1 MAVPESVVERIEM
14 QCESE
19 DLEFR
24 AVRAE
29 PMQRLEIRRLPRRKS
44 AKQTTFARRPF
55 AQWMNARAE
64 RMRSLEQALLH
75 AATEP

>member
-1 MAVPESVVERIEM
+1 MAVPESVVKRIEM
-14 QCESE
+14 PCESE

-44 AKQTTFARRPF
+44 AKQMTFARRPF
-55 AQWMNARAE
+55 AQSDECSYRT
-64 RMRSLEQALLH
+64 H
-75 AATEP
+75 AIVGTSIA